1 MPGYDE
7 WRRDFEGPWTWRE
20 GTVIALA
27 GDEVV
32 GFGQIWRTADPA
44 RAGHGMLGVRR
55 SWRGQG
61 LGAAIKRAQIAIAR
75 EHGITSLTT
84 YNELRNEPVRR
95 INERLGYR
103 RLPDSSIMQGPPA
116 VP

>member
-1 MPGYDE
+1 MPGYEE

-20 GTVIALA
+20 GTVVALA

-32 GFGQIWRTADPA
+32 GFGQIWRTADPT

-55 SWRGQG
+55 SWRGRG

-95 INERLGYR
+95 INEQLGYR

-116 VP
+116 LP